1 MRRFSIGLVLAVA
14 IAACIA
20 SLSYFEMLPTFEELR
35 ESRHEFSAYVDMHPV
50 LSIIVFSLIYIV
62 AVALSV
68 PLATP
73 LSILSG
79 FLFGTV
85 VGTLVVVFSATVG
98 ATAIFLLA
106 RYFFRDFFE
115 EKFKARID
123 ALKVESMVNGFRDIL
138 ILRLIPAVP
147 FALIN
152 VAAGFTRVRL
162 REYVLATFLGIMPF
176 SFVYVHAGMR
186 LSEVSSLKDIA
197 SSETVMFLSRIAVVL
212 VVLYLIKMYFPKRS
226 PRA

>member
-1 MRRFSIGLVLAVA
+1 MRRFSIGLLLAVVIGA
-14 IAACIA
+14 TVT
-20 SLSYFEMLPTFEELR
+20 SLSYFGMLPTFEELK
-35 ESRHEFSAYVDMHPV
+35 ESRHEFSTYVDMHPA

-68 PLATP
+68 PIATP

-85 VGTLVVVFSATVG
+85 VGTFLVVFSATIG
-98 ATAIFLLA
+98 ATVIFLLA

-115 EKFKARID
+115 EKFRTRID
-123 ALKVESMVNGFRDIL
+123 TLKVESMLNGFRDIL

-162 REYVLATFLGIMPF
+162 REYVLATLFGIIPF

-186 LSEVSSLKDIA
+186 LSEITSVKDIL
-197 SSETVMFLSRIAVVL
+197 SSETFMFLSRVVVVL
-212 VVLYLIKMYFPKRS
+212 VVLYVIKVYFPKRK